1 MSHGRF
7 ERPTETATLEKLDV
21 VMALQSEVTLLMQQL
36 VRYQIWESPEIRAE
50 AAKVFPEPPVSNDIV
65 LDDGR
70 RIKRKPFNGR
80 REIAKTMK
88 VLDQIAK
95 NYGG

>member
-7 ERPTETATLEKLDV
+7 ERPTETSAVEHLDEAANLEK
-21 VMALQSEVTLLMQQL
+21 EVTLLMQQL

-50 AAKVFPEPPVSNDIV
+50 AAKVFPEPPVNDIV
-65 LDDGR
+65 LDSGR